1 MKSQIRFGSLLLI
14 LSLAVL
20 LAACSGASAPG
31 VAEPPAGWEKFE
43 GDGFEIYLPESF
55 EGGSS
60 QPDLAAAAQLMR
72 DAGNEQ
78 LAMAMESS
86 NYLLYVVDSESIES
100 GTTVNILKEVNPV
113 IANMSTSGY
122 ADAATSQLAGITGI
136 TITESAA
143 FTVSG
148 YDAWRL
154 VEEFDLAV
162 LAGAEGTSKLV
173 QYLLKTGD
181 TVWILTYGT
190 LISEFDSFEPTFEQ
204 SLRTFREK

>member
-1 MKSQIRFGSLLLI
+1 MKSQIRFGSWLLI
-14 LSLAVL
+14 LSLAAL
-20 LAACSGASAPG
+20 LAACSGASEPG
-31 VAEPPAGWEKFE
+31 VAVPPAGWEKFE

-60 QPDLAAAAQLMR
+60 QPDLAAAAQLLR
-72 DAGNEQ
+72 EAGNEQ
-78 LAMAMESS
+78 LAVAMESS

-113 IANMSTSGY
+113 IADMSISGY

-143 FTVSG
+143 FIVSG